1 MKVQGACHCG
11 RIRYEAEVDP
21 EKVALCNCTDCQV
34 LSGTAYRV
42 SATVPAASFRLLAG
56 TPKVYVKTA
65 ESGTRRRQS
74 FCEHCGT
81 PIASSADSDTPP
93 AYSLRIGPLA
103 QRALLPPRRRQWCRS
118 ALDWSQDLSA
128 LPAVEGQAS

>member
-81 PIASSADSDTPP
+81 PIASSADSDRPP

-128 LPAVEGQAS
+128 LPAVEGQAT

>member
-1 MKVQGACHCG
+1 LLRAGALHPAPLRG
-11 RIRYEAEVDP
+11 NATPWI
-21 EKVALCNCTDCQV
+21 V
-34 LSGTAYRV
+34 LTG
-42 SATVPAASFRLLAG
+42 PSFRLLAG